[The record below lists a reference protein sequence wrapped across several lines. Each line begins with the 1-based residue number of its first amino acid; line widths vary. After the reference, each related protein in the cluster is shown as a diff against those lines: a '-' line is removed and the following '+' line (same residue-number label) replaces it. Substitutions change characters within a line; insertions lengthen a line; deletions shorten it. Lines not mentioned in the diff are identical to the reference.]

1 MEEANIFQ
9 SEVHYDLA
17 TYKDF
22 NRINTYT
29 LPRIT
34 LCGLIYLVCMIY
46 LLSMMEHSFTA
57 KTVLALSLFALGMW
71 AYQWFRNRDGG
82 IPYKRMLR
90 NNKDEIPRYLITV
103 DENGITTKNLTSE
116 NEITNSFSQIRY
128 MLESQRLLILVDDL
142 KTAHIIDKS
151 TLTGGGRD
159 ALVCFLRK
167 HCPSLKKRVR
177 KGVLG
182 RILWYLMRILPI
194 LMLLISIASL
204 FQIPEKL
211 RGQITGNV
219 SYEEIAEDLLPL
231 GIEISPEAI
240 SELNQYAGEN
250 PLDIISDGTIKVL
263 NLLCWE
269 GQGRFEKNVFYQEG
283 PMEAYDWSWV
293 PSTSGVYWFDLEV
306 MDCSAIYT
314 DFLRGVEAM
323 DENLS
328 FTNVTEDYSAV
339 AGPVEGN
346 HGAAFVLG
354 QHPLGELFRGTVVL
368 VAPEAVAEYHD
379 LADVLY
385 IPIIQLAADVVPAA
399 VDFKI
404 SVHSITP
411 YLSVIL
417 PQPDKKRQGQKPLSG
432 NYWCLPNT
440 SEPFLPL
447 M

>member
-339 AGPVEGN
+339 DMESGMGIVTFSFDHQDQHYTLNAQYQYDWFDTNMLIHMGRILQQDSDPKDLWYTFDGQ
-346 HGAAFVLG
+346 GVL
-354 QHPLGELFRGTVVL
+354 LYYGTVEEATALKQKTGL
-368 VAPEAVAEYHD
+368 VFLDPVRNP
-379 LADVLY
+379 LY
-385 IPIIQLAADVVPAA
+385 
-399 VDFKI
+399 
-404 SVHSITP
+404 
-411 YLSVIL
+411 
-417 PQPDKKRQGQKPLSG
+417 G
-432 NYWCLPNT
+432 
-440 SEPFLPL
+440 
-447 M
+447 